1 MCALGMQKESA
12 GLRAFQGCLV
22 CSALQQC
29 KEKFTPEAPCSS
41 FAQGMCTQ
49 SSLSCSA
56 RLLIDSKRTS
66 NYSLLPLD
74 CCSVA
79 SPVTG
84 REGTVQHAAVIAAS
98 RSLARLHSTRM
109 LCQIC
114 RVIQCP
120 RQPIPQTCP
129 PSSHLPQPIHITAQ
143 HVHQRI
149 VDHVV
154 CTRCICLSVRVR
166 VCVCVFARACVRVC
180 VCVCVWC
187 GCVWCAVWYV

>member
-1 MCALGMQKESA
+1 MQKESA

-109 LCQIC
+109 HRPDLS
-114 RVIQCP
+114 RHPAPTPANPTDLSTIQ
-120 RQPIPQTCP
+120 
-129 PSSHLPQPIHITAQ
+129 PSAAAHTHHSTTH
-143 HVHQRI
+143 HQRI
-149 VDHVV
+149 ARTAAHLSV
-154 CTRCICLSVRVR
+154 CACACVRVR
-166 VCVCVFARACVRVC
+166 VCVCVCACMRARVV
-180 VCVCVWC
+180 
-187 GCVWCAVWYV
+187 